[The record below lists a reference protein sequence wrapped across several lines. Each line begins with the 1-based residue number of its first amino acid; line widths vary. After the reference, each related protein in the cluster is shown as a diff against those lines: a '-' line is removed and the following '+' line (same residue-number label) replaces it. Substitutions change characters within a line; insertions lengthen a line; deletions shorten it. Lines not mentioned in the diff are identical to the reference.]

1 MELLKQLYKIHSP
14 SNKEWAMTKFILNY
28 VKKIRGC
35 KVEIDDTGNLYIT
48 KGGSESCPCIV
59 AHLDQVQQL
68 HSRDFKVIET
78 EDIIIGY
85 SPKHRRLEGL
95 GSDNKSGLWIALKC
109 LEKYDTLKIA
119 FFVCEEL
126 GCIGSSRAR
135 MSFFD
140 DCRFVIE
147 PDRRGYQDIITEIGW
162 TPLCSPE
169 FLEATGYKKFG
180 YRETTGM
187 MTDVQVLKEN
197 GLAVSCINLSCGYY
211 EPHTDHEFTVKKDLL
226 NCLRLV
232 EHIIENCT
240 SIYPHKNEGL
250 YYGNLNEELWEEV
263 FSILDEK
270 PSMTLKELIDIYQSS
285 YPFCSEEELEEA
297 YNEYV
302 KLNTVNDYEDKKIL
316 S

>member
-1 MELLKQLYKIHSP
+1 
-14 SNKEWAMTKFILNY
+14 
-28 VKKIRGC
+28 
-35 KVEIDDTGNLYIT
+35 
-48 KGGSESCPCIV
+48 
-59 AHLDQVQQL
+59 
-68 HSRDFKVIET
+68 
-78 EDIIIGY
+78 
-85 SPKHRRLEGL
+85 
-95 GSDNKSGLWIALKC
+95 
-109 LEKYDTLKIA
+109 
-119 FFVCEEL
+119 
-126 GCIGSSRAR
+126 
-135 MSFFD
+135 
-140 DCRFVIE
+140 
-147 PDRRGYQDIITEIGW
+147 
-162 TPLCSPE
+162 
-169 FLEATGYKKFG
+169 
-180 YRETTGM
+180 M
-187 MTDVQVLKEN
+187 MTDIQVLKEN

-240 SIYPHKNEGL
+240 STYPHRNEGL